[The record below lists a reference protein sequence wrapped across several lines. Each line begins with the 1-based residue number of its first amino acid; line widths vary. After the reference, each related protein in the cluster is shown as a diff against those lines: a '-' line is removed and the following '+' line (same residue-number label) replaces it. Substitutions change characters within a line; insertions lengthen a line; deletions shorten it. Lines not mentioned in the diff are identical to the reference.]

1 MKTTTAQIGRS
12 TLLIETSTVDV
23 EGSSVDRYG
32 TKKTGVR
39 QDARDAYDQLK
50 DLVRDIAIDM
60 AESLVIET
68 PNGPKEV
75 SIELGLTFSSSA
87 NLWVLSASGD
97 VSCNI
102 SMTWDRSVQSG

>member
-23 EGSSVDRYG
+23 EGSPIDRYG
-32 TKKTGVR
+32 TKATGVR
-39 QDARDAYDQLK
+39 QDARNAYDQLK
-50 DLVRDIAIDM
+50 DLLRDIAVDM
-60 AESLVIET
+60 AESLIIDT

-87 NLWVLSASGD
+87 NVWILSASAD

-102 SMTWDRSVQSG
+102 SMTWDRSFKNG